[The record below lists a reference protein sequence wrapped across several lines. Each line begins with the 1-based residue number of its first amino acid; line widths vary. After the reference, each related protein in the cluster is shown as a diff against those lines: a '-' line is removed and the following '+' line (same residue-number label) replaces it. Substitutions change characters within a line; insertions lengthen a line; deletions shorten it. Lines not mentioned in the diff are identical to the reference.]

1 MSWNNLKNNKE
12 EMKEEVQQV
21 KEIKFKTLKEMKEN
35 RGIKILSYGN
45 FSSGKTHFALSSE
58 KPLFIIDTENG
69 ASPLADKFPD
79 AKVLNISNMDNNN
92 IEEKDEV
99 NNFQNYID
107 TIDYLCSL
115 PDEEVG
121 TIVID
126 SISDIWEW
134 AQAYCK
140 IKIFKIGIED
150 RLKQQW
156 DWGIINKAYLKP
168 LKKLINKNC
177 NVIITA
183 RESEVYAGAGKPS
196 GIFEPKC
203 QKKTPYWL
211 DIVLYH
217 QIKFINRKIQFQVKI
232 NKCRQN
238 GELIGKIIA
247 DPTVNKIKK
256 LIQ

>member
-126 SISDIWEW
+126 SISDICEW
-134 AQAYCK
+134 SQAYCK
-140 IKIFKIGIED
+140 IKIFHSM
-150 RLKQQW
+150 RLV
-156 DWGIINKAYLKP
+156 DSSI
-168 LKKLINKNC
+168 
-177 NVIITA
+177 
-183 RESEVYAGAGKPS
+183 
-196 GIFEPKC
+196 
-203 QKKTPYWL
+203 
-211 DIVLYH
+211 
-217 QIKFINRKIQFQVKI
+217 
-232 NKCRQN
+232 
-238 GELIGKIIA
+238 
-247 DPTVNKIKK
+247 
-256 LIQ
+256 